1 MFELLSVRRQPGWM
15 AIVVQDGEVTL
26 AHVVRQ
32 RNSRPELRRLDRFA
46 IEGGETESLRR
57 LRVAHRLRSYACT
70 TLIGD
75 GKYNL
80 TPLDAPAVPLDERR
94 EALRWALKEMMSYP
108 VNSACLEVLDVPSI
122 RLASG
127 RAPGVLAVSAAEPA
141 VRSCVAPFEAA
152 KVRLAV
158 VDIPELAQRNVAALF
173 EDENRELVLL
183 RVNEHGT
190 MLTLTFNGEL
200 VAVRRGETSSVQLT
214 GGSDEQRAR
223 VRERLLLDLQR
234 SLDSFD
240 RQYSHIPIAKVVLA
254 CYPQVN
260 NLLAELAENTDVPV
274 VEMDLSS
281 VIDFPALPDM
291 NDMQQ
296 QARNLLAIGAA
307 LRSGGGAS

>member
-1 MFELLSVRRQPGWM
+1 MFEFFSVRRQPGWM
-15 AIVVQDGEVTL
+15 AIVMQDGEVTL

-32 RNSRPELRRLDRFA
+32 RNSRPELRRLERFS
-46 IEGGETESLRR
+46 IDSGETDALRR

-80 TPLDAPAVPLDERR
+80 TPLDAPTVPADERR
-94 EALRWALKEMMSYP
+94 EALRWALKEMMNYP
-108 VNSACLEVLDVPSI
+108 MESACLEVLDVPSI
-122 RLASG
+122 RLAGG
-127 RAPGVLAVSAAEPA
+127 RAPGVLVVSAAEPA

-152 KVRLAV
+152 RVRLSV

-173 EDENRELVLL
+173 EDENRGLAFL
-183 RVNEHGT
+183 RVDERGT

-200 VAVRRGETSSVQLT
+200 VAVRRAETSSVQLNA
-214 GGSDEQRAR
+214 GSDEQRAR

-240 RQYSHIPIAKVVLA
+240 RQYSHIPIARVVVA
-254 CYPQVN
+254 CYPPVDT
-260 NLLAELAENTDVPV
+260 LLAALSETTDFPV

-281 VIDFPALPDM
+281 VIDFPALPEVKDT
-291 NDMQQ
+291 QL